1 MRSER
6 VVCLKEMSSRGAKY
20 TLKPSVSTLNLSAN
34 MAKLSKT
41 RVRLTLDET
50 TVSRLSIESDFLS
63 KICDKPISSGAVVD
77 AILDKMTPANWIV
90 LRASLKQLDFGQA
103 VDEV

>member
-1 MRSER
+1 MN
-6 VVCLKEMSSRGAKY
+6 KNPK
-20 TLKPSVSTLNLSAN
+20 K
-34 MAKLSKT
+34 

-50 TVSRLSIESDFLS
+50 TITRLENESAWLS
-63 KICDKPISSGAVVD
+63 KNTGRPISSGAVVD